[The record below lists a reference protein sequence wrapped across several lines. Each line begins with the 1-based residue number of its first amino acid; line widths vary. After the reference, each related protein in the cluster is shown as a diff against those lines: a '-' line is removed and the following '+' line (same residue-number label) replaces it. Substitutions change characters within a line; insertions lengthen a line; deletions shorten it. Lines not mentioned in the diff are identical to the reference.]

1 VGWPAG
7 FTTDTTNPSA
17 TNDGL
22 AKITASNNNRCVGQ
36 KIINGHFFF
45 FENFPFSSLTSSDS
59 DSSLLTPLLPKK
71 LNLNTSAT
79 KFQIEL
85 ESEDI
90 FGVQTRVSA
99 TIAAIN
105 VAEALRNRTPAPP
118 PLITL
123 VGS

>member
-1 VGWPAG
+1 
-7 FTTDTTNPSA
+7 
-17 TNDGL
+17 L
-22 AKITASNNNRCVGQ
+22 KIFLSLPQA
-36 KIINGHFFF
+36 
-45 FENFPFSSLTSSDS
+45 LTSSDS